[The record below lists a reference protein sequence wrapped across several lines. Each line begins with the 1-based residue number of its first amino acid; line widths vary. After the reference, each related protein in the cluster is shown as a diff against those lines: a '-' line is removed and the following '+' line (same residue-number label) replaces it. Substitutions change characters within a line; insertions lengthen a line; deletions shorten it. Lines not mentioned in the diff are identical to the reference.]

1 MIILGRY
8 ENEGVEEVDLRSPIP
23 GVRLAVLSHHGRHR
37 FIEERQLEIPDI
49 NQFEPR
55 IAALAGDAVDPIG
68 NGLGPATR
76 SCAADDDGDIDHRFL
91 SLSLKSNGVAARSS
105 IREVRL

>member
-76 SCAADDDGDIDHRFL
+76 SCAAHDDGDIDHRFSS
-91 SLSLKSNGVAARSS
+91 SLAEMEWRTRAL
-105 IREVRL
+105 L